1 LASPSNKFAGLPRP
15 DLPHSDTGASIPGWH
30 VICSPPTG
38 VRKGRTK
45 GQSVKIVIPSID
57 LKDQPVALGNSFHVV
72 QLQREV
78 AMKAF
83 FGAMFGAAML
93 LAPASGAFA
102 AGGYIQAS
110 SEEDQIV
117 KEPNKPQLVT
127 MASTDAAKGIKNV
140 KGVVQL
146 DQSGTY
152 FTIVGVQV
160 GSRGG
165 TGLVRLWFQT
175 NGKDVDNSNCEQLVA
190 APEFTTVMISQGV
203 GEYKKGDKVNA
214 MISGSAAGIGLV
226 YKKPTGE
233 PAVPSVIFSAWK
245 ID

>member
-1 LASPSNKFAGLPRP
+1 MRTILSAIFVSAMFLA
-15 DLPHSDTGASIPGWH
+15 PG
-30 VICSPPTG
+30 
-38 VRKGRTK
+38 
-45 GQSVKIVIPSID
+45 
-57 LKDQPVALGNSFHVV
+57 VAL
-72 QLQREV
+72 
-78 AMKAF
+78 
-83 FGAMFGAAML
+83 
-93 LAPASGAFA
+93 A

-117 KEPNKPQLVT
+117 AAANKPQLVT
-127 MASTDAAKGIKNV
+127 MKSTDAAKGLKNNN
-140 KGVVQL
+140 GVVIL

-175 NGKDVDNSNCEQLVA
+175 NGKDADNTNCEQQVPTA
-190 APEFTTVMISQGV
+190 DYTTVMISQGV
-203 GEYKKGDKVNA
+203 GEYKKGDKINA
-214 MISGSAAGIGLV
+214 MISGSATGIGLV
-226 YKKPTGE
+226 YKKPAGE

>member
-1 LASPSNKFAGLPRP
+1 
-15 DLPHSDTGASIPGWH
+15 
-30 VICSPPTG
+30 
-38 VRKGRTK
+38 
-45 GQSVKIVIPSID
+45 
-57 LKDQPVALGNSFHVV
+57 
-72 QLQREV
+72 
-78 AMKAF
+78 MKAF

-102 AGGYIQAS
+102 AGGYLQAS

-127 MASTDAAKGIKNV
+127 MASTDAAKGIKNN

-146 DQSGTY
+146 DQTGTY

-190 APEFTTVMISQGV
+190 TPEFTTVMISQGV
-203 GEYKKGDKVNA
+203 GEYKKGDKVNT
-214 MISGSAAGIGLV
+214 MISGSATGIGLV

>member
-1 LASPSNKFAGLPRP
+1 MRTILSAIFVSAMCLA
-15 DLPHSDTGASIPGWH
+15 PG
-30 VICSPPTG
+30 
-38 VRKGRTK
+38 
-45 GQSVKIVIPSID
+45 
-57 LKDQPVALGNSFHVV
+57 VAL
-72 QLQREV
+72 
-78 AMKAF
+78 
-83 FGAMFGAAML
+83 
-93 LAPASGAFA
+93 A

-117 KEPNKPQLVT
+117 KEANKPQLVT
-127 MASTDAAKGIKNV
+127 MKSTDAAKGLKNTN
-140 KGVVQL
+140 GVVIL

-175 NGKDVDNSNCEQLVA
+175 NGKDVDNSNCEQQVPTA
-190 APEFTTVMISQGV
+190 DYTTVMISQGV

-226 YKKPTGE
+226 YKKPAGE

>member
-1 LASPSNKFAGLPRP
+1 
-15 DLPHSDTGASIPGWH
+15 
-30 VICSPPTG
+30 
-38 VRKGRTK
+38 
-45 GQSVKIVIPSID
+45 
-57 LKDQPVALGNSFHVV
+57 
-72 QLQREV
+72 
-78 AMKAF
+78 MKAF

-102 AGGYIQAS
+102 AGGYLQAS

-127 MASTDAAKGIKNV
+127 MPSTDAAKGIKNN

-146 DQSGTY
+146 DQTGTY

-165 TGLVRLWFQT
+165 TGLVKLWFQT

-190 APEFTTVMISQGV
+190 TPEFTTVMISQGV

>member
-1 LASPSNKFAGLPRP
+1 MRTILSAIFVSAMCLA
-15 DLPHSDTGASIPGWH
+15 PG
-30 VICSPPTG
+30 
-38 VRKGRTK
+38 
-45 GQSVKIVIPSID
+45 
-57 LKDQPVALGNSFHVV
+57 VAL
-72 QLQREV
+72 
-78 AMKAF
+78 
-83 FGAMFGAAML
+83 
-93 LAPASGAFA
+93 A

-117 KEPNKPQLVT
+117 KEANKPQLVT
-127 MASTDAAKGIKNV
+127 MKSTDAAKGLKNTN
-140 KGVVQL
+140 GVVIL

-175 NGKDVDNSNCEQLVA
+175 NGKDVDNSNCGQQVPTA
-190 APEFTTVMISQGV
+190 DYTTVMISQGV

-226 YKKPTGE
+226 YKKPAGE

>member
-1 LASPSNKFAGLPRP
+1 MRTILSATFASALTLAATS
-15 DLPHSDTGASIPGWH
+15 
-30 VICSPPTG
+30 
-38 VRKGRTK
+38 
-45 GQSVKIVIPSID
+45 
-57 LKDQPVALGNSFHVV
+57 
-72 QLQREV
+72 
-78 AMKAF
+78 
-83 FGAMFGAAML
+83 
-93 LAPASGAFA
+93 AFA

-110 SEEDQIV
+110 SEQDQIV
-117 KEPNKPQLVT
+117 KEANKPQLVT
-127 MASTDAAKGIKNV
+127 MNSTDAAKGIKNAN
-140 KGVVQL
+140 GVVTL

-175 NGKDVDNSNCEQLVA
+175 NGKDADNSNCEQQV
-190 APEFTTVMISQGV
+190 PTPDFTTVMISQGV

-214 MISGSAAGIGLV
+214 MISGSATGIGLV
-226 YKKPTGE
+226 YKKPAGE

>member
-1 LASPSNKFAGLPRP
+1 
-15 DLPHSDTGASIPGWH
+15 
-30 VICSPPTG
+30 
-38 VRKGRTK
+38 
-45 GQSVKIVIPSID
+45 
-57 LKDQPVALGNSFHVV
+57 
-72 QLQREV
+72 
-78 AMKAF
+78 MKAF
-83 FGAMFGAAML
+83 FGAMFGAAIL

-110 SEEDQIV
+110 SEEDQIA
-117 KEPNKPQLVT
+117 KDTKPTKVT
-127 MASTDAAKGIKNV
+127 MNSTDAAKGLKNAN
-140 KGVVQL
+140 GVVTL
-146 DQSGTY
+146 DQTGTY

-175 NGKDVDNSNCEQLVA
+175 NAKDADNSNCEQMVPTA
-190 APEFTTVMISQGV
+190 DFTTVMISQGV
-203 GEYKKGDKVNA
+203 GEYKKGDKINA

-226 YKKPTGE
+226 YKKPAGE

>member
-1 LASPSNKFAGLPRP
+1 MMRTILSAIFVSAVCLTLP
-15 DLPHSDTGASIPGWH
+15 G
-30 VICSPPTG
+30 
-38 VRKGRTK
+38 
-45 GQSVKIVIPSID
+45 
-57 LKDQPVALGNSFHVV
+57 
-72 QLQREV
+72 
-78 AMKAF
+78 
-83 FGAMFGAAML
+83 
-93 LAPASGAFA
+93 GAFA

-117 KEPNKPQLVT
+117 KEANKPQIVT
-127 MASTDAAKGIKNV
+127 MKSTDAAKGIKNNN
-140 KGVVQL
+140 GVVIL

-175 NGKDVDNSNCEQLVA
+175 NGKDVDNSNCEQMVPN
-190 APEFTTVMISQGV
+190 PEFTTVMISQGV
-203 GEYKKGDKVNA
+203 GEYKKGDKVNT
-214 MISGSAAGIGLV
+214 MISGSATGIGLV
-226 YKKPTGE
+226 YKKPANE

>member
-1 LASPSNKFAGLPRP
+1 MNAFLSGTFASAVVLASTS
-15 DLPHSDTGASIPGWH
+15 
-30 VICSPPTG
+30 
-38 VRKGRTK
+38 
-45 GQSVKIVIPSID
+45 
-57 LKDQPVALGNSFHVV
+57 
-72 QLQREV
+72 
-78 AMKAF
+78 
-83 FGAMFGAAML
+83 
-93 LAPASGAFA
+93 AFA

-117 KEPNKPQLVT
+117 AAANKPQLVT
-127 MASTDAAKGIKNV
+127 MKSTDAAKGIKNNN
-140 KGVVQL
+140 GVVVL

-175 NGKDVDNSNCEQLVA
+175 NGKDADNTNCEQEVPTA
-190 APEFTTVMISQGV
+190 SYTTVMISQGV

-214 MISGSAAGIGLV
+214 MISGSAPGIGLV
-226 YKKPTGE
+226 YKKPAGE

>member
-1 LASPSNKFAGLPRP
+1 
-15 DLPHSDTGASIPGWH
+15 
-30 VICSPPTG
+30 
-38 VRKGRTK
+38 
-45 GQSVKIVIPSID
+45 
-57 LKDQPVALGNSFHVV
+57 
-72 QLQREV
+72 
-78 AMKAF
+78 MKATF
-83 FGAMFGAAML
+83 KTICMSAML
-93 LAPASGAFA
+93 VASASGAFA

-117 KEPNKPQLVT
+117 QTANKPQLVT
-127 MASTDAAKGIKNV
+127 MNSTDAAKGLKNN
-140 KGVVQL
+140 KGVVIL
-146 DQSGTY
+146 DQTGTY

-175 NGKDVDNSNCEQLVA
+175 NGKDADNSNCEQLV
-190 APEFTTVMISQGV
+190 PTPDFTTVMISQGV

-214 MISGSAAGIGLV
+214 MMSGSAPGIGLV
-226 YKKPTGE
+226 FKKPAGE

>member
-1 LASPSNKFAGLPRP
+1 M
-15 DLPHSDTGASIPGWH
+15 
-30 VICSPPTG
+30 
-38 VRKGRTK
+38 RTIL
-45 GQSVKIVIPSID
+45 SAIFVS
-57 LKDQPVALGNSFHVV
+57 
-72 QLQREV
+72 
-78 AMKAF
+78 
-83 FGAMFGAAML
+83 AMFLAA
-93 LAPASGAFA
+93 PGGAFA
-102 AGGYIQAS
+102 AGGYLQAS

-117 KEPNKPQLVT
+117 KDANKPQMVT
-127 MASTDAAKGIKNV
+127 MPSTDAAKGIKNN
-140 KGVVQL
+140 KGVVTL

-175 NGKDVDNSNCEQLVA
+175 NGKDVDNSNCEQIVPT
-190 APEFTTVMISQGV
+190 PEFTTVMISQGV

-214 MISGSAAGIGLV
+214 MMSGSAPGIGLV
-226 YKKPTGE
+226 YKKVAGE

>member
-1 LASPSNKFAGLPRP
+1 MTLSLMACHLLSTNRGSQRP
-15 DLPHSDTGASIPGWH
+15 
-30 VICSPPTG
+30 
-38 VRKGRTK
+38 TK
-45 GQSVKIVIPSID
+45 GGTSQKSRFNPTIEEVNPSPFGTRFREI
-57 LKDQPVALGNSFHVV
+57 
-72 QLQREV
+72 QLSQET
-78 AMKAF
+78 AMKTL
-83 FGAMFGAAML
+83 FGTVFGSAML
-93 LAPASGAFA
+93 LASASAFA
-102 AGGYIQAS
+102 AGGYLQAS

-127 MASTDAAKGIKNV
+127 MASTDAAKGIKNN
-140 KGVVQL
+140 KGVVVL
-146 DQSGTY
+146 DQTGTY

-175 NGKDVDNSNCEQLVA
+175 NGKDVDNSNCEQLVST
-190 APEFTTVMISQGV
+190 PEFTTVMISQGV

-214 MISGSAAGIGLV
+214 MISGSAPGIGLV
-226 YKKPTGE
+226 YKKPAGE

>member
-1 LASPSNKFAGLPRP
+1 MRTILSSAIFASAVLLTLP
-15 DLPHSDTGASIPGWH
+15 G
-30 VICSPPTG
+30 
-38 VRKGRTK
+38 
-45 GQSVKIVIPSID
+45 
-57 LKDQPVALGNSFHVV
+57 
-72 QLQREV
+72 
-78 AMKAF
+78 
-83 FGAMFGAAML
+83 
-93 LAPASGAFA
+93 GAFA

-117 KEPNKPQLVT
+117 KAANKPQMVT
-127 MASTDAAKGIKNV
+127 MKSTDAAKGIKNNN
-140 KGVVQL
+140 GVVIF
-146 DQSGTY
+146 DQTGTY

-175 NGKDVDNSNCEQLVA
+175 NSKDVDNSNCEQMVPN
-190 APEFTTVMISQGV
+190 PEYTTVMISQGV

-214 MISGSAAGIGLV
+214 MISGSATGIGLV
-226 YKKPTGE
+226 YKKPAGE